1 MNNLDKKDKNISPK
15 VAPSVYAVMEQM
27 QRNGLTRRNLISI
40 IHDDIGRRKI
50 NKTDIERTLDALEKI
65 EERFIRAQK
74 RLPKEQP
81 R

>member
-1 MNNLDKKDKNISPK
+1 MTKPDKNISPK

-40 IHDDIGRRKI
+40 IHDDIGRRRI

-74 RLPKEQP
+74 RLPKEQSQ
-81 R
+81 